1 MKQSTSVIRRK
12 LGVGEAGEA
21 EPGEKD
27 EGSGGQCGQYGT
39 VGVRIII
46 HLNLLI
52 YKMSVNTEL
61 NYKNVCILFVDIDVT
76 SAGK

>member
-27 EGSGGQCGQYGT
+27 EGSGG
-39 VGVRIII
+39 
-46 HLNLLI
+46 
-52 YKMSVNTEL
+52 
-61 NYKNVCILFVDIDVT
+61 
-76 SAGK
+76 